1 MGHQLQLQKAAYME
15 NLGDRVNQLDEMR
28 QQSEAKAKDEVDA
41 TISQSNRL
49 INTIQ
54 TEFDE
59 KVKLLENF
67 VKDEQATLISKSQ
80 EISKENKTLI
90 IDVEERVKRNED
102 QIKHID
108 DTLDGLHY
116 KIVEEITKENKTLI
130 SDVEERVKQN
140 EDQIKHIDDTLDGLH
155 RTVTLFEGRQTDV
168 ISSFSSELDKKLN
181 DVDLNIS
188 VKLTKHE
195 SENRENF
202 EKIE

>member
-1 MGHQLQLQKAAYME
+1 MG
-15 NLGDRVNQLDEMR
+15 
-28 QQSEAKAKDEVDA
+28 
-41 TISQSNRL
+41 RL

-80 EISKENKTLI
+80 EINQEILTIKSATNTFSKIVEEISKENKTLI

-155 RTVTLFEGRQTDV
+155 TTVTLFEGRQTDV
-168 ISSFSSELDKKLN
+168 ISSFSNELDKK
-181 DVDLNIS
+181 
-188 VKLTKHE
+188 
-195 SENRENF
+195 
-202 EKIE
+202 